1 MQNNIMHQE
10 WLLCVI
16 RRKEQ
21 EKTFI
26 SVQMQ
31 ADLDLKLM
39 DKEDLREFK
48 KQRWFVYIFLNN

>member
-1 MQNNIMHQE
+1 
-10 WLLCVI
+10 VI

>member
-1 MQNNIMHQE
+1 MNNIMYQE

>member
-1 MQNNIMHQE
+1 MNNIMHQE

>member
-1 MQNNIMHQE
+1 MNNIMHQE

-26 SVQMQ
+26 SDQMQ

-39 DKEDLREFK
+39 DREDLRELK